1 MSQLFNEN
9 LYLLSCKNIKKS
21 FYDYNFYSMSSKLK
35 TSRLINSIQ
44 YCTFAERF
52 LKQNSC
58 FHFYHLLKAHLK
70 KNWSSNLKNQKLRHT
85 TFSNIFFS
93 QTKTKKFCLI
103 QTDKHNPFSHGFEIE
118 LSAVDNLLV
127 PRKKANKERATGSRR
142 RSSVPGVAENGWN
155 ENDTR
160 SGWPHRRSDSRNTVT
175 SLPLGFCW
183 TAGGSWRRLTAWPPT
198 STPTRGKLW
207 TGTLYRDAH
216 PRLDP
221 TRRTVL
227 SKKHFFQVLR
237 LAGGRQIFGL
247 RHRAGASREQ
257 NIRSAASERGARRA
271 VSLAGAGVQVRGVVM
286 GRGERGWKS
295 QPWSRLPASTILV
308 PAAST
313 TATAKQK
320 TARNAAA
327 APRSEVWY
335 SSCRRKRSEGKI
347 YRREAWKGWLWRPGC
362 GTTNEENDGVA
373 GEVLRGTAPAPQ
385 VCNEQAGRKQQGRV

>member
-142 RSSVPGVAENGWN
+142 RSSVPGVAENG
-155 ENDTR
+155 
-160 SGWPHRRSDSRNTVT
+160 
-175 SLPLGFCW
+175 
-183 TAGGSWRRLTAWPPT
+183 
-198 STPTRGKLW
+198 
-207 TGTLYRDAH
+207 
-216 PRLDP
+216 
-221 TRRTVL
+221 
-227 SKKHFFQVLR
+227 
-237 LAGGRQIFGL
+237 
-247 RHRAGASREQ
+247 
-257 NIRSAASERGARRA
+257 
-271 VSLAGAGVQVRGVVM
+271 
-286 GRGERGWKS
+286 
-295 QPWSRLPASTILV
+295 
-308 PAAST
+308 
-313 TATAKQK
+313 
-320 TARNAAA
+320 
-327 APRSEVWY
+327 
-335 SSCRRKRSEGKI
+335 
-347 YRREAWKGWLWRPGC
+347 
-362 GTTNEENDGVA
+362 
-373 GEVLRGTAPAPQ
+373 
-385 VCNEQAGRKQQGRV
+385 